1 MWQGSQ
7 IRGTRLLR
15 RSVVTA
21 GDTDSDKASFV
32 MLARSVS
39 EGANHSLCLTD
50 RGGEM
55 PLDREMLLLI
65 VNEPLL
71 L

>member
-1 MWQGSQ
+1 
-7 IRGTRLLR
+7 
-15 RSVVTA
+15 
-21 GDTDSDKASFV
+21 